1 VPLGRRGKDVSETW
15 QPKLWLILVML
26 LLVGGYLFAFAVK
39 NDDEVKVD
47 FVLGSARTS
56 LIWTILLSL
65 MLGLVAGVLLSQLYR
80 RRGRDERRQTRDAL
94 GDNVGVDEA
103 ER

>member
-1 VPLGRRGKDVSETW
+1 VPVGRRGKQASETW
-15 QPKLWLILVML
+15 QPKLWLILVAL
-26 LLVGGYLFAFAVK
+26 LLVAGYLFAFAVK

-65 MLGLVAGVLLSQLYR
+65 VLGLVAGVLLSQLYR
-80 RRGRDERRQTRDAL
+80 RRGRDDRRQARDAL
-94 GDNVGVDEA
+94 RDGAGVDEA

>member
-1 VPLGRRGKDVSETW
+1 VPSGRRRKQVSETW
-15 QPKLWLILVML
+15 QPKLWLILIAL
-26 LLVGGYLFAFAVK
+26 LLLGGSLFAFAVK
-39 NDDEVKVD
+39 NDDEVQVD

-65 MLGLVAGVLLSQLYR
+65 VLRLVVGVLLSQLYR
-80 RRGRDERRQTRDAL
+80 RRGRHERGQAGDAL
-94 GDNVGVDEA
+94 GDRVGVDEA